1 MTTPVTDI
9 IARAGRILFDVNN
22 VRWSEDELADY
33 VTDAQ
38 RQIVFYRPDAHS
50 VTEPLELT
58 PSQSKQT
65 LPAGASRLLRVIRN
79 MGANGATPGRSIRE
93 ASRLALDSENP
104 DWHTR
109 TGAYVEHYVFDNQSP
124 KTLYIYPTVTATH
137 YIEVV
142 YSKTPGAVTSSDNIT
157 LGDEYVNAILDWVLY
172 RCFLKDAVYAGN
184 PARASMH
191 LQSFANDLG
200 INLKASFSAAVAA
213 GNDPPVKTNMQSVN
227 DYGAR

>member
-1 MTTPVTDI
+1 MTTVASI
-9 IARAGRILFDVNN
+9 ITRAGRILFDVGN
-22 VRWSEDELADY
+22 VRWTTSELTDY

-38 RQIVFYRPDAHS
+38 RQIVFYRPDAFS
-50 VTEPLELT
+50 VTESVALT
-58 PSQSKQT
+58 ANQSKQT
-65 LPAGASRLLRVIRN
+65 LPPEASRLLRVIRN
-79 MGANGATPGRSIRE
+79 MGANGTTPGRAIRE
-93 ASRLALDSENP
+93 ASRLALDAENP

-124 KTLYIYPTVTATH
+124 KTFYIYPTVTAAH
-137 YIEVV
+137 QIEVV
-142 YSKTPGAVTSSDNIT
+142 YAKTPGTVGTNID

-184 PARASMH
+184 PARAQMH

-200 INLKASFSAAVAA
+200 INLKASFTAAMAG

-227 DYGAR
+227 DHGAR